1 MSVQQSDLNDPAL
14 VTEVDLARA
23 AAQEEAGDERVG
35 EYVSYHVE
43 DEAAVTHLF
52 EADKAGYR
60 GWRWAVTITSAGPSS
75 DITVSEVVLL
85 PGPSALVA
93 PDWVP
98 WQYRVQAGDLGV
110 GDLLPTAPDDPRLV
124 PAYLASDDPAVEEV
138 AVEVGLGRARVMSR
152 PARLEA
158 ATRWQESEYGPRSD
172 MARSAPAHCGT
183 CGFYLPLAG
192 SLRAVFGTC
201 GNEISPADG
210 HVVHAEYGCGA
221 HSEAEVE
228 QVSPVL
234 VADLIYDDAQ
244 LEVEPLAVVD
254 EIPAPTEEA
263 QALEQPAEPVADD
276 SAVDVESEPELSVEP
291 VMDDSAVEP
300 ESSVEPVADDSAVE
314 LEPSVESAVDDQQ
327 PALLEEPA
335 VGGQAAAV
343 EPAPE
348 SVAGDQAI
356 AAVDPTAVVVES
368 VAALEAAPERSV
380 EPTPELSVEPA
391 VDDRAAVPSEEPAAG
406 GQAAAVEPAPES
418 VVGDQA
424 TAAVDPTAVVVE
436 SVAAL
441 EAAPELSVEPTSV
454 EPVDDQQPAP
464 SEEQAADDQAVA
476 VEPAAEVPAED
487 QATVAVDPTATVVE
501 SVAVLEGASAPS
513 AESTGAI
520 SSTEIPREAS
530 LGMSPEPVVEA
541 LSSPESAETIS
552 PPATRQSREKPL
564 PDVQAVGPSTPSPL
578 HPRPD
583 LPTGL
588 GPRRLPR
595 LSIQVP
601 RALIRRKAF
610 GPTED
615 E

>member
-244 LEVEPLAVVD
+244 LEVEPLTVVD
-254 EIPAPTEEA
+254 EIPAPTEDV
-263 QALEQPAEPVADD
+263 QTSEQPAEPAVDD
-276 SAVDVESEPELSVEP
+276 SA
-291 VMDDSAVEP
+291 AVEP
-300 ESSVEPVADDSAVE
+300 TPELSVEPVADDSAVAAEPAPE
-314 LEPSVESAVDDQQ
+314 LSVEPAVDDQQ
-327 PALLEEPA
+327 PAPLEEPA
-335 VGGQAAAV
+335 ADGQAAVEVPAEPEVDPTAAAVESVAALEATPELSVEPPAEPVDAQQSALSEEPAADDQAAAV
-343 EPAPE
+343 EPAPGPVVE
-348 SVAGDQAI
+348 DQAP

-368 VAALEAAPERSV
+368 VAALEGPSAP
-380 EPTPELSVEPA
+380 PA
-391 VDDRAAVPSEEPAAG
+391 EPAA
-406 GQAAAVEPAPES
+406 
-418 VVGDQA
+418 
-424 TAAVDPTAVVVE
+424 
-436 SVAAL
+436 
-441 EAAPELSVEPTSV
+441 
-454 EPVDDQQPAP
+454 
-464 SEEQAADDQAVA
+464 
-476 VEPAAEVPAED
+476 
-487 QATVAVDPTATVVE
+487 
-501 SVAVLEGASAPS
+501 
-513 AESTGAI
+513 AI
-520 SSTEIPREAS
+520 PSTEIPREAS

-552 PPATRQSREKPL
+552 PPATHRSREKPL

-588 GPRRLPR
+588 GPRRMPR

>member
-52 EADKAGYR
+52 EADKAGYQ
-60 GWRWAVTITSAGPSS
+60 GWRWAVTITSAGVSS

-110 GDLLPTAPDDPRLV
+110 GDLLPTSPDDPRLV

-138 AVEVGLGRARVMSR
+138 AVEVGLGRVRVMSR

-158 ATRWQESEYGPRSD
+158 ATRWQESEYGPSSD

-244 LEVEPLAVVD
+244 LDVEPLAVVD
-254 EIPAPTEEA
+254 EIPAPTK
-263 QALEQPAEPVADD
+263 P
-276 SAVDVESEPELSVEP
+276 
-291 VMDDSAVEP
+291 AVED
-300 ESSVEPVADDSAVE
+300 ET
-314 LEPSVESAVDDQQ
+314 
-327 PALLEEPA
+327 
-335 VGGQAAAV
+335 
-343 EPAPE
+343 
-348 SVAGDQAI
+348 
-356 AAVDPTAVVVES
+356 TA
-368 VAALEAAPERSV
+368 V
-380 EPTPELSVEPA
+380 EPTPELPVEPSVDDQAAAAESPTEPA
-391 VDDRAAVPSEEPAAG
+391 VADRT
-406 GQAAAVEPAPES
+406 AAVEPDP
-418 VVGDQA
+418 
-424 TAAVDPTAVVVE
+424 DPTAVVME
-436 SVAAL
+436 SVAAV
-441 EAAPELSVEPTSV
+441 EAPPSAH
-454 EPVDDQQPAP
+454 PAL
-464 SEEQAADDQAVA
+464 AAETA
-476 VEPAAEVPAED
+476 VE
-487 QATVAVDPTATVVE
+487 TA
-501 SVAVLEGASAPS
+501 SV
-513 AESTGAI
+513 
-520 SSTEIPREAS
+520 EIPREAS
-530 LGMSPEPVVEA
+530 VGVSPEPVVEA
-541 LSSPESAETIS
+541 ISSPQAEVA
-552 PPATRQSREKPL
+552 PPATARRHRPRPL
-564 PDVQAVGPSTPSPL
+564 PEEQSVGESIPSPL
-578 HPRPD
+578 RPQLE
-583 LPTGL
+583 LPKGL

-595 LSIQVP
+595 LSIRVP

>member
-35 EYVSYHVE
+35 EYVSYHME

-52 EADKAGYR
+52 EADKAGYG

-110 GDLLPTAPDDPRLV
+110 GDLLPTSPDDPRLV
-124 PAYLASDDPAVEEV
+124 PAYVASDDPAVEEV

-152 PARLEA
+152 PARLDA
-158 ATRWQESEYGPRSD
+158 ATRWQESEYGPSSD

-244 LEVEPLAVVD
+244 LDVEPLVVVD
-254 EIPAPTEEA
+254 EIPAPAEDRTTVVEPSPELTPPTAESESPEAETPSELDASESASLETEPTEEPG
-263 QALEQPAEPVADD
+263 LPEP
-276 SAVDVESEPELSVEP
+276 SSESELSTPSSEL
-291 VMDDSAVEP
+291 
-300 ESSVEPVADDSAVE
+300 ESSVTSPLEAESSSE
-314 LEPSVESAVDDQQ
+314 LESSAASSSL
-327 PALLEEPA
+327 PAE
-335 VGGQAAAV
+335 
-343 EPAPE
+343 
-348 SVAGDQAI
+348 
-356 AAVDPTAVVVES
+356 DPTAVVMES
-368 VAALEAAPERSV
+368 VAAVEAPSSAHPA
-380 EPTPELSVEPA
+380 PA
-391 VDDRAAVPSEEPAAG
+391 VE
-406 GQAAAVEPAPES
+406 
-418 VVGDQA
+418 
-424 TAAVDPTAVVVE
+424 AAVDVASVE
-436 SVAAL
+436 IPL
-441 EAAPELSVEPTSV
+441 EASV
-454 EPVDDQQPAP
+454 
-464 SEEQAADDQAVA
+464 
-476 VEPAAEVPAED
+476 
-487 QATVAVDPTATVVE
+487 
-501 SVAVLEGASAPS
+501 
-513 AESTGAI
+513 
-520 SSTEIPREAS
+520 
-530 LGMSPEPVVEA
+530 GMSPAPVAEGI
-541 LSSPESAETIS
+541 SA
-552 PPATRQSREKPL
+552 PPAEVAPARRRRQRAL
-564 PDVQAVGPSTPSPL
+564 PEEPSVSESTPSPL
-578 HPRPD
+578 RPQME

-595 LSIQVP
+595 LSIRVP
-601 RALIRRKAF
+601 RALIRRKDF
-610 GPTED
+610 GPTEN